1 MRVLVRKYSHCRRR
15 TDSTFQID
23 NAFTL
28 RIQWVFCAY
37 AFLRI
42 RGLRSV
48 YLFCCAILCIPC
60 LSCRSTSNVLT
71 LRNGKRCSVSAAF
84 NSASVNQAHLHIAQI
99 TFYLCMFFS
108 AFFLFFLSFI
118 RLPLHGS
125 LDIFLIL
132 RA

>member
-42 RGLRSV
+42 RGMRSV
-48 YLFCCAILCIPC
+48 YLFCRAILCISC

-71 LRNGKRCSVSAAF
+71 LRNGERCSVSAAF
-84 NSASVNQAHLHIAQI
+84 NVASVNQAHLHIAQI
-99 TFYLCMFFS
+99 TFLFVHVFFGIFFS
-108 AFFLFFLSFI
+108 SFRSFVFLFTDL
-118 RLPLHGS
+118 L
-125 LDIFLIL
+125 IFS
-132 RA
+132 